1 MNDRGLEMK
10 TTLGVI
16 VGNRDF
22 FPDVLIAEAR
32 RDLVKLFA
40 ELEIEPV
47 WLGPEDS
54 KLGAVE
60 TWADA
65 RKCGDLLRR
74 QRERLEGILVSLPNF
89 GDEKGVADSIRLAD
103 VNVPILVQACPD
115 DLDQF
120 GLDRRRDAFCGKIS
134 VCNNLRQFGF
144 KYTLTRD
151 HTVKILDPRFR
162 EDLIRFTQ
170 TCKVVKG
177 LSRSR
182 IGAVGARP
190 NAFNTTRFSE
200 KLFENT
206 GISTNTIDLSEVF
219 GDANRIADNDQRVS
233 SRIEQIRAYAD
244 TSAAP
249 AESLM
254 RMAKFAVVVDNWM
267 DSLGIEATAMQCW
280 SSLQKNFGVNV
291 CTIMSMMSQRMMPS
305 ACEVDIAGVIS
316 MYALQLASGRPSGL
330 VDWNNN
336 YGGDPNKCVL
346 FHCGNWATEF
356 LPDAKMGTAP
366 ILGTTLGEENTV
378 GTLNGRTDAGPVTIA
393 RVSTDDINGSISA
406 YVAQGEFT
414 DDPLN
419 TFGARAVVN
428 VSNLPKL
435 MHVICQNGFE
445 HHAAMSRSH
454 CADAVAEALSRYKGW
469 RTHHHNRSPE
479 LPGVPNAID

>member
-1 MNDRGLEMK
+1 MAV
-10 TTLGVI
+10 TLGVI

-32 RDLVKLFA
+32 RDLVKLFGD
-40 ELEIEPV
+40 LNLDMV
-47 WLGPEDS
+47 WLSEADS

-74 QRERLEGILVSLPNF
+74 ERERLDGILVCLPNF

-103 VNVPILVQACPD
+103 VDVPILVQAYPD

-144 KYTLTRD
+144 KYSLTRD
-151 HTVKILDPRFR
+151 HTVPVLDPRFR
-162 EDLIRFTQ
+162 EDLVTFTQ
-170 TCKVVKG
+170 ACKVVRG
-177 LSRSR
+177 LGRVR

-200 KLFENT
+200 KLFENA
-206 GISTNTIDLSEVF
+206 GISTNTIDLSEIF
-219 GDANRIADNDQRVS
+219 GNAARINDGDRRVTE
-233 SRIEQIRAYAD
+233 RVEQIHTYVD

-249 AESLM
+249 AESLL
-254 RMAKFAVVVDNWM
+254 RMAKFAIVLDDWM
-267 DSLGIEATAMQCW
+267 DSLGISATAIQCW

-291 CTIMSMMSQRMMPS
+291 CTIMSMMSERMMPS

-316 MYALQLASGRPSGL
+316 MYALQLASGRPSAL

-336 YGGDPNKCVL
+336 YGGNPDKCVL
-346 FHCGNWATEF
+346 FHCGNWPVEF

-366 ILGTTLGEENTV
+366 ILGTTLGEANTV
-378 GTLNGRTDAGPVTIA
+378 GALMGRTAAGPVTLA
-393 RVSTDDINGSISA
+393 RVSTDDLTGKITT
-406 YVAQGEFT
+406 YVAQGQFT
-414 DDPLN
+414 SDPLN
-419 TFGARAVVN
+419 TFGTRAVVD
-428 VSNLPKL
+428 VPALPAL
-435 MHVICQNGFE
+435 MHMICQNGFE
-445 HHAAMSRSH
+445 HHAAMSASH
-454 CADAVAEALSRYKGW
+454 CGDAVAEAVSRYMGW
-469 RTHHHNRSPE
+469 PTYHHHRATE
-479 LPGVPNAID
+479 LPAIPCAIR